1 MLKRHQ
7 RGLSWAAAKCCCLFG
22 QGFAGVGNHP
32 RNPPR
37 NRCWALVR
45 DCAGPPFPPG
55 LIYRVPRT
63 GLFCS
68 KINLSSPFIIPPLH
82 GVTLATLHRSFPAAA
97 GAFYP
102 LPSTSRHLAERDY
115 PSLRHSPNPG
125 AAREVTTQGF
135 FLQSA
140 SLSGK
145 PGTTFVFSLLSP
157 QRKCP
162 RDQLQNSG
170 VTTPTELLRPAVT
183 GHKTPRLFVPAA
195 GATLRV
201 GTDPTPRRDIPNL

>member
-1 MLKRHQ
+1 MGIKKSLFWVIYHLFPKQTGRRAASA
-7 RGLSWAAAKCCCLFG
+7 RGRSGIPACSW
-22 QGFAGVGNHP
+22 GFRSAP
-32 RNPPR
+32 
-37 NRCWALVR
+37 A
-45 DCAGPPFPPG
+45 
-55 LIYRVPRT
+55 
-63 GLFCS
+63 
-68 KINLSSPFIIPPLH
+68 H
-82 GVTLATLHRSFPAAA
+82 GATLATLHRSFPAAA

-201 GTDPTPRRDIPNL
+201 GTDPTPRGDIPNL